1 MRKEKEERILE
12 CIREQEKISRIS
24 LAKLLQWNPTTVGSI
39 VAELLKKSYI
49 QEVEMEVSTG
59 GRKATL
65 LSLKEDMSPS
75 ILGISFAPSFLQIGI
90 GSIQG
95 KIFETEKIVLT
106 PLIIEKIWQFLFQI
120 IDKKLNKWKEI
131 RQISVIISGL
141 VNSEKG
147 VSIFSPHYQW
157 RNIEIKKILEERYQK
172 KVFVENDVRAMALLE
187 KSFGSCKKKRNFVVL
202 NIGDGVGSS
211 IFIDNKLYIGS
222 YSGSGEL
229 GHMQVNAK
237 GLRRCSCG
245 KIGCLESEVSN
256 LSILDK
262 ISSQIKLG
270 QYSILRQKL
279 KRDGVLSIE
288 DFLFALKE
296 KDLLALQIAEES
308 VEMITRALDAIIS
321 LLNPERVILYGSI
334 FQSEYLYREILKK
347 IQSILISEQGYK
359 ISLSNFYKE
368 AYAYA
373 PFAVLR
379 YLSIKN

>member
-49 QEVEMEVSTG
+49 QEVEMEASTG

-279 KRDGVLSIE
+279 KRDGNLSIE
-288 DFLFALKE
+288 DFLFALGE